1 MKKALIIITILLVL
15 TAIPVTIFLVKQQ
28 QDIRQRAAPATDMY
42 FEPNQTAANV
52 GQTFTLDVKMNT
64 GQNYVAAA
72 QVDITVD
79 PLYLEI
85 VSLQQ
90 SGTFLPRVLQDP
102 LVTGGAASIALGY
115 QSGEGLPGGAN
126 GQAQK
131 IAVLTLRALTPTTES
146 VKVRFAST
154 SRVSGGT
161 LTPGD
166 ITDPD
171 KGQNVLIST
180 SESQITITSG
190 AGGSPQPSAT
200 PGTGATPTPA
210 ATPRPSPSATPGTGG
225 GTASP
230 TPRPSPSSSPSTK
243 KTAITTPANGSTTTN
258 SRPTI
263 SGTSFANAV
272 VILSVNSGQTNV
284 ITTTINANTQG
295 AWSYTPTNN
304 LANGSYS
311 ITVTATD
318 SATNIEEVATST
330 FTVAASGGSGTGTA
344 TPTPSASAATA
355 STNPDDSG
363 MPVTGTA
370 TPTFFLLGLAVIL
383 LTFGTGAAFL
393 FK

>member
-42 FEPNQTAANV
+42 FEPNQTAALV
-52 GQTFTLDVKMNT
+52 GETFTLDVGMNT

-72 QVDITVD
+72 QVDISVD

-131 IAVLTLRALTPTTES
+131 IAVLTLRALTPTTDP
-146 VKVRFAST
+146 VRVRFAST

-180 SESQITITSG
+180 DEAQITITSG

-200 PGTGATPTPA
+200 PSSGATPTPNP
-210 ATPRPSPSATPGTGG
+210 TSSPNPSSTPGTGG

-230 TPRPSPSSSPSTK
+230 TPRPSPTSSPASQTTK
-243 KTAITTPANGSTTTN
+243 ITTPANGSTTTN
-258 SRPTI
+258 PRPVI

-272 VILSVNSGQTNV
+272 VILSVNTGQTNA
-284 ITTTINANTQG
+284 ITTTLNANAQG
-295 AWSYTPTNN
+295 AWTYTPTSD
-304 LANGSYS
+304 LANGTYS
-311 ITVTATD
+311 ISVTATD

-330 FTVAASGGSGTGTA
+330 FTVAVSGGTGGGTVS
-344 TPTPSASAATA
+344 PTPAATI
-355 STNPDDSG
+355 SPEEGG

-370 TPTFFLLGLAVIL
+370 TPTFFLIGLAIL
-383 LTFGTGAAFL
+383 LLAFGSGAAIIY
-393 FK
+393 K